1 MMIAFQSFSRY
12 SLPIENYQ
20 FLPISFDIP
29 EADSNEPYEPDE
41 DDIVI
46 SDIYYYA
53 FEIVAMVLVTFGII
67 SNIANVIALAKPNLK
82 GVMYVYLLALAAT
95 NLSSLALAI
104 PTLLQLAKPFETSTY
119 SSFGLAVFVAH
130 IEIPL
135 LNIFIGTSTFI
146 VIFSTINLFIAVYK
160 PTCFRDIYTYKN
172 AYRQITI
179 SFILNFFLVLPHI
192 FLSYFHEVC
201 LDEDNEDLYCPTN
214 QHGRTI
220 IHEDI
225 VKFNETQEN
234 VDNVSECSNIGYIV
248 CVNKHY
254 DIGLKIYTY
263 ITSFLLRL
271 GPIVFVTIVTILI
284 VWRFNKLVRR
294 RRETTT
300 VQDSTDSVTGDEA
313 LYTQEEKMMVAVIV
327 AIAVVFVVCNTPA
340 AVLTIMFTKKQ
351 ETFSESVHHAVFRS
365 IANNLELLGLCL
377 NLVIYCLCSGTVRK
391 AYVDVFCRNRLV
403 TKVRNY
409 LNDRNL
415 TSTGAIR
422 GSNSSST

>member
-1 MMIAFQSFSRY
+1 MIAFQSFSRY

-20 FLPISFDIP
+20 FLPIQFDVQ
-29 EADSNEPYEPDE
+29 ESDSNEPYEPDGE
-41 DDIVI
+41 YIII

-67 SNIANVIALAKPNLK
+67 SNIVNVIALAKPNLK

-95 NLSSLALAI
+95 NLASLVLAI
-104 PTLLQLAKPFETSTY
+104 PTLLQLAKPFETATY
-119 SSFGLAVFVAH
+119 SSFVLAVFVAH

-160 PTCFRDIYTYKN
+160 PACFRDIYTYKN
-172 AYRQITI
+172 AYRQIAI

-201 LDEDNEDLYCPTN
+201 LDEDNEDLNCPVNHN
-214 QHGRTI
+214 QETI
-220 IHEDI
+220 IDEDRVNFTAI
-225 VKFNETQEN
+225 EEQSY
-234 VDNVSECSNIGYIV
+234 DDSECSNTGYIV

-300 VQDSTDSVTGDEA
+300 VQDSTDSESGDEA
-313 LYTQEEKMMVAVIV
+313 MYTQEERMMVAVIIV
-327 AIAVVFVVCNTPA
+327 IAVVFIVCNTPA
-340 AVLTIMFTKKQ
+340 AILTIMFTKKQ
-351 ETFSESVHHAVFRS
+351 ESFSESVHHAVFRS

-403 TKVRNY
+403 TIARNY
-409 LNDRNL
+409 FNDRNL
-415 TSTGAIR
+415 TNTGAIR